1 MTAMSVLEE
10 MPTSV
15 RERYADLLLR
25 SVYQLGGRDHYVSF
39 LQLEDKLGIEPEAL
53 YELTSEDLV
62 AEVHFAL
69 RMPAALEDSLE
80 FATELEKEQA
90 RQNFA
95 QPHVRV
101 RPEVSRRTLGEL
113 APELAPEQKR
123 RRRRWMGRSGE
134 SHRRLPRFLHAR
146 SAE

>member
-1 MTAMSVLEE
+1 

-15 RERYADLLLR
+15 RVRYADLLLR

-53 YELTSEDLV
+53 YELISEDLV

-90 RQNFA
+90 RQNFS

-101 RPEVSRRTLGEL
+101 RPEVSRRSPE
-113 APELAPEQKR
+113 ELAPEQQR
-123 RRRRWMGRSGE
+123 RKRRWMGRSGE

>member
-1 MTAMSVLEE
+1 
-10 MPTSV
+10 MPSSV

-25 SVYQLGGRDHYVSF
+25 SVYQLGGRDRYVPF
-39 LQLEDKLGIEPEAL
+39 LQLEDELGIEPESL
-53 YELTSEDLV
+53 YELISEDLV

-90 RQNFA
+90 RQNFV

-101 RPEVSRRTLGEL
+101 RPEVARRTLDEL
-113 APELAPEQKR
+113 APEPER
-123 RRRRWMGRSGE
+123 RKRRWMGRLGE
-134 SHRRLPRFLHAR
+134 SRRRLPRLAATQR
-146 SAE
+146 TE